1 MSDLKT
7 NLEEI
12 LQEKETKI
20 IPANIKKDVQIFDV
34 VGTYEGEEGI
44 DTSDANATADD
55 IIDGKTAYVNGQKII
70 GSITDVSGTFALA
83 SIPITSVLY
92 ESTSITGEEKDIVF
106 LSNFFENSIDTN
118 RFCLAT
124 QYPIQ
129 MYLGEDKY
137 SDLAE
142 IITLTPDKLKKDETV
157 LGVTGTY
164 EGEGGD
170 DVSNYIN
177 MELTE
182 TEVRLTYLIT
192 NVPEID
198 TSNVTNMDYMFQNFA
213 NLTTIP
219 QLDTSSVTSMRW
231 MFYGCTGLTTIPQL
245 NTSNVTNMIY
255 MFQNCSSLTTIPLL
269 NTSNVMEMYYMFS
282 GCSNLTEIPQ
292 LDTSTAT
299 RMDYMFQNC
308 KSLTTIPQL
317 NTSNVVNMSY
327 MFYGC
332 TSLTTI
338 PLIDT
343 SSATNMWSMFSG
355 CSNLTSVPQLNTSS
369 ATNMSTMFRNCSNL
383 VTIPQ
388 LNMSNVTNVQNMFY
402 NCDSLSDDSLNNILA
417 SLLTATSYTG
427 TKTLNYISLSSTQAT
442 TCATLSNWAACE
454 EAGWTTGY

>member
-124 QYPIQ
+124 QYPIH

-177 MELTE
+177 MTPTE
-182 TEVRLTYLIT
+182 TTVKFSDLIT
-192 NVPEID
+192 KIPE
-198 TSNVTNMDYMFQNFA
+198 
-213 NLTTIP
+213 
-219 QLDTSSVTSMRW
+219 
-231 MFYGCTGLTTIPQL
+231 L
-245 NTSNVTNMIY
+245 NTSNVTNMTSTFNGYHNLIEISPLNTSNVTNMTSMFASCTSLTSIPLLDTSSVTNMSY
-255 MFQNCSSLTTIPLL
+255 MFQNCSNLITIPLL
-269 NTSNVMEMYYMFS
+269 DTSSVTNMNQMFRDAK
-282 GCSNLTEIPQ
+282 NLTEIPQ
-292 LDTSTAT
+292 L
-299 RMDYMFQNC
+299 
-308 KSLTTIPQL
+308 
-317 NTSNVVNMSY
+317 NTSSVIYMSY
-327 MFYGC
+327 
-332 TSLTTI
+332 I
-338 PLIDT
+338 
-343 SSATNMWSMFSG
+343 FSG
-355 CSNLTSVPQLNTSS
+355 CSKLTTV
-369 ATNMSTMFRNCSNL
+369 
-383 VTIPQ
+383 PQ
-388 LNMSNVTNVQNMFY
+388 LNMSSITSMSNIFDGCY
-402 NCDSLSDDSLNNILA
+402 DLSDDSLNNILA

-427 TKTLNYISLSSTQAT
+427 TKTLDYIGLTSDQAT

>member
-124 QYPIQ
+124 QYPIH

-142 IITLTPDKLKKDETV
+142 IITLTPDKLKKDETI

-177 MELTE
+177 MTPTE
-182 TEVRLTYLIT
+182 TTVKFSDLIT
-192 NVPEID
+192 KIPE
-198 TSNVTNMDYMFQNFA
+198 
-213 NLTTIP
+213 
-219 QLDTSSVTSMRW
+219 
-231 MFYGCTGLTTIPQL
+231 L
-245 NTSNVTNMIY
+245 NTSNVTNMTSTFNGYHNLIEISPLNTSNVTNMTSMFASCTSLTSIPLLDTSSVTNMSY
-255 MFQNCSSLTTIPLL
+255 MFQNCSNLITIPLL
-269 NTSNVMEMYYMFS
+269 DTSSVTNMNQMFRDAK
-282 GCSNLTEIPQ
+282 NLTEIPQ
-292 LDTSTAT
+292 L
-299 RMDYMFQNC
+299 
-308 KSLTTIPQL
+308 
-317 NTSNVVNMSY
+317 NTSSVIYMSY
-327 MFYGC
+327 
-332 TSLTTI
+332 I
-338 PLIDT
+338 
-343 SSATNMWSMFSG
+343 FSG
-355 CSNLTSVPQLNTSS
+355 CSKLTTV
-369 ATNMSTMFRNCSNL
+369 
-383 VTIPQ
+383 PQ
-388 LNMSNVTNVQNMFY
+388 LNMSSITSMSNIFDGCY
-402 NCDSLSDDSLNNILA
+402 DLSDDSLNNILA

-427 TKTLNYISLSSTQAT
+427 TKTLDYIGLTSDQAT